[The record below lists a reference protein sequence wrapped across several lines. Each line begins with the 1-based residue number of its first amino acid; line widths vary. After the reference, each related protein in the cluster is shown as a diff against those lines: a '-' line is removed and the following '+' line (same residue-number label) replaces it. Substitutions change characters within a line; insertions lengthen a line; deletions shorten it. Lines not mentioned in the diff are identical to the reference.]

1 MHSLVSPCRAASSR
15 SRSTRQRNQKQKAR
29 PFTYHFLAHRI
40 LLSVSLS
47 LQKTSSRFPSKKK
60 KNFQRHRL
68 GHVQGIRP
76 APPAGPCLAGRWKA
90 GVPRGIRPRPPGA
103 GERSFG
109 FCFFSMRENS
119 DQGKP
124 SAREGEQRAPDVSC
138 ELLLIPS
145 VGPAQTFEPRARGL
159 PC

>member
-60 KNFQRHRL
+60 KLPATSSRARSRDSPCSAS
-68 GHVQGIRP
+68 RP
-76 APPAGPCLAGRWKA
+76 L
-90 GVPRGIRPRPPGA
+90 PRGQMEGRRTSRDTASSPR
-103 GERSFG
+103 R
-109 FCFFSMRENS
+109 R
-119 DQGKP
+119 
-124 SAREGEQRAPDVSC
+124 
-138 ELLLIPS
+138 
-145 VGPAQTFEPRARGL
+145 
-159 PC
+159 